1 MKDLFTQIASR
12 YDLINDLQS
21 FGLHR
26 LWKRRVVRLA
36 QPRPGLRALDL
47 CCGTGDIAYRLAEA
61 GAEVTALDFSE
72 RMLEVAR
79 SKQRADARAAPTPRF
94 IRGDAQRIPFANDSF
109 DIVTI
114 AYGLRNLAQWQIG
127 LDEMYRAAAPG
138 GRLVILEFG
147 RPELSPLRMLYFTYL
162 RVFVPLLGLI
172 FCRNPSAYAYILESL
187 KHYPAQRGVAARMKE
202 IGLTNVRVTNLLGG
216 VMNIHYGERAVR
228 LPTSWP

>member
-1 MKDLFTQIASR
+1 MKDLFTQIAAR

-26 LWKRRVVRLA
+26 LWKRRLVRLA
-36 QPRPGLRALDL
+36 RPQPGERALDL

-79 SKQRADARAAPTPRF
+79 AKEHAGAGPRPQF
-94 IRGDAQRIPFANDSF
+94 IRGDAQRLAFANDSF
-109 DIVTI
+109 AIVTI
-114 AYGLRNLAQWQIG
+114 GYGLRNLARWQSG
-127 LDEMYRAAAPG
+127 LDEMHRVAAAG
-138 GRLVILEFG
+138 GRLVILDFG
-147 RPELSPLRMLYFTYL
+147 RPELRLLRMLYFAYL

-202 IGLTNVRVTNLLGG
+202 LGLANVRVANLLGG
-216 VMNIHYGERAVR
+216 VMSIHYGEKAA
-228 LPTSWP
+228 PPAS